1 MRQKLILQFVLLL
14 LIAAAIGLA
23 IGGLVAAGLGEILA
37 AGDEVGSKVLKY
49 IALACG
55 GFLIVDLVCLV
66 LILGVKSLI
75 GTNGP
80 DDK

>member
-14 LIAAAIGLA
+14 LIAAAMVLA